1 MKSLVFA
8 NVDENSVI
16 RVTKEKSI
24 KTYPPKISTIDSLNL
39 FEAIMEKIIDK
50 PKVFQKYGFNL
61 LPVIYEDLYWYYCFH
76 YVKYENFFKDFNSSR
91 IVFKSKY
98 DWQLNSVERKNR
110 FFSGDTFYMILKL
123 FLKRLIFI
131 IWLLSNIVLKK
142 KNKTWVSSSIVNDFR
157 YNFFSSL
164 NKTEILIILNRWT
177 TVRSSLRT
185 SRNIDDAITNNIHKK
200 VGSVGLWCLAIR
212 LLRPNKIIC
221 QDNLFDNYSLLLAAK
236 INNIEVIGISHG
248 LASFWHRGITG
259 SKHFNKCK
267 DLIKYDR
274 YYCWLPEMKK
284 MLDDNSFI
292 YSKDEILVSGWLK
305 DYPVAKKRNSEPIS
319 KFVLYP
325 YEWLCNHDLIKL
337 YLFELNKLGYKIII
351 KMRPDKEN
359 YDHLNGLNAE
369 FIDNF
374 SSFHFE
380 NGKPKLK
387 TQKWDFFI
395 DFSIFGTLPKNGFQ
409 VFILKIENQS

>member
-1 MKSLVFA
+1 
-8 NVDENSVI
+8 
-16 RVTKEKSI
+16 
-24 KTYPPKISTIDSLNL
+24 
-39 FEAIMEKIIDK
+39 
-50 PKVFQKYGFNL
+50 
-61 LPVIYEDLYWYYCFH
+61 
-76 YVKYENFFKDFNSSR
+76 
-91 IVFKSKY
+91 
-98 DWQLNSVERKNR
+98 
-110 FFSGDTFYMILKL
+110 MILKL

-380 NGKPKLK
+380 NASFAIGSTTTIIYEFSFNKLPVFLIMNDGFDMFK
-387 TQKWDFFI
+387 EIDLKCWIKINDLNDLRKKINYRNNIKQPIISKNFI
-395 DFSIFGTLPKNGFQ
+395 MEFRK
-409 VFILKIENQS
+409 